1 VSRFRRLRLR
11 LRHGGKSLKSRN
23 GKLYVDDV
31 PHANLDAVAAV
42 HDKPFPK
49 RERNRSAPSWAR
61 YASGSLAD
69 RLREALGWRERR
81 ERLHKRANRRSG

>member
-1 VSRFRRLRLR
+1 MSRFRRLRLR
-11 LRHGGKSLKSRN
+11 LRNEGKDLKSRD

-31 PHANLDAVAAV
+31 PHADLDAVAAV
-42 HDKPFPK
+42 HDRPFPK
-49 RERNRSAPSWAR
+49 QERNRGAPSWAR

-81 ERLHKRANRRSG
+81 ERLHKRANRKSG

>member
-1 VSRFRRLRLR
+1 LRLR
-11 LRHGGKSLKSRN
+11 NERKGLKSRN

-49 RERNRSAPSWAR
+49 QKRNRGMPRWAG

-69 RLREALGWRERR
+69 RLREALGWREKR
-81 ERLHKRANRRSG
+81 ERLHKRANRKSR